1 MSEDRSLRGP
11 QSTPADDGASE
22 DRSLR
27 GPQST
32 PADDG
37 ASEDLGADDGGTS
50 TAEPA
55 APARGGARAPRHSL
69 VARLYLGEAGVN
81 IVEWRRRWFVI
92 TAVVLLIALG
102 GIAIRGFSFGMEF
115 VGGNAFQVPT
125 TVGSLTEVEN
135 AVADAGAV
143 VVSGQELGGG
153 APTYL
158 IRTESVSSEEA
169 LAIKSQVADQFGISA
184 DDISDDLVSEAWG
197 GHITQQALIALAVFL
212 ALVIVYLIIR
222 FEARAAVAAVSGL
235 LVDLT
240 ITAGIYAIVGFEV
253 TPATVIGFLTIM
265 GFGLYDTVVIFDKI
279 HENTKD
285 VTADNT
291 RTYGE
296 AANLAVNQ
304 VMMRSINTSVVALLP
319 VGGLLFIGAGLLGA
333 GTLKDLGLVLFVG
346 MAETLLS
353 SLFFV
358 TPLLVELKS
367 REPRIHQHTQRV
379 LAKRAAQAQREAQK
393 KTRAVEHDDSADA
406 PSPAALTID
415 PALVDLAGAAPKVGA
430 RPAQSRSARRRH
442 GGAKTGGSGTRSGS
456 RRR

>member
-1 MSEDRSLRGP
+1 MSEDREGSAGEVRRP
-11 QSTPADDGASE
+11 EPARSGGGTGAAPR
-22 DRSLR
+22 RSLV
-27 GPQST
+27 T
-32 PADDG
+32 
-37 ASEDLGADDGGTS
+37 
-50 TAEPA
+50 
-55 APARGGARAPRHSL
+55 
-69 VARLYLGEAGVN
+69 RLYLGEAGVN
-81 IVEWRRRWFVI
+81 IVDWRRRWFVI
-92 TAVVLLIALG
+92 AAVVLLIAIG
-102 GIAIRGFSFGMEF
+102 GMAVRGFSFGMEF
-115 VGGNAFQVPT
+115 VGGNSFQVPT
-125 TVGSLTEVEN
+125 TVGSLTEVED

-169 LAIKSQVADQFGISA
+169 LEIKSAVAAQFGIPP
-184 DDISDDLVSEAWG
+184 DEISDDLVSEAWG
-197 GHITQQALIALAVFL
+197 GHITRQALIALAVFL
-212 ALVIVYLIIR
+212 ALVIIYLIIR

-285 VTADNT
+285 VTASNT
-291 RTYGE
+291 QTYGE
-296 AANLAVNQ
+296 SANLAVNQ
-304 VMMRSINTSVVALLP
+304 VMMRSINTSLVALLP

-346 MAETLLS
+346 MGETLLS

-367 REPRIHQHTQRV
+367 REPRIYQHTQRV

-393 KTRAVEHDDSADA
+393 QARAGDQPDQPEEPKDA
-406 PSPAALTID
+406 PSPAALAID

-430 RPAQSRSARRRH
+430 RPASRSGRRRQ
-442 GGAKTGGSGTRSGS
+442 GGSGTKSGP

>member
-1 MSEDRSLRGP
+1 MSEDREGP
-11 QSTPADDGASE
+11 AGEVRRPEPARTGGGRAVAAPR
-22 DRSLR
+22 RSLV
-27 GPQST
+27 T
-32 PADDG
+32 
-37 ASEDLGADDGGTS
+37 
-50 TAEPA
+50 
-55 APARGGARAPRHSL
+55 
-69 VARLYLGEAGVN
+69 RLYLGEAGIN
-81 IVEWRRRWFVI
+81 IVEWRRRWFMIAAVI
-92 TAVVLLIALG
+92 VLIAVG
-102 GIAIRGFSFGMEF
+102 GMVIRGFSFGMEF
-115 VGGNAFQVPT
+115 VGGNSFQVPT
-125 TVGSLTEVEN
+125 TVGTLAEAEE

-158 IRTESVSSEEA
+158 IRTESMTSDEA
-169 LAIKSQVADQFGISA
+169 LEIKAQVADQLGISV
-184 DDISDDLVSEAWG
+184 DEISDDLVSEAWG
-197 GHITQQALIALAVFL
+197 GHVTQQALIALAVFL
-212 ALVIVYLIIR
+212 ALVIIYLIIR

-235 LVDLT
+235 LMDLV
-240 ITAGIYAIVGFEV
+240 ITAGIYALVGFEV

-279 HENTKD
+279 QENTKGI
-285 VTADNT
+285 TASNT
-291 RTYGE
+291 QTYGE

-304 VMMRSINTSVVALLP
+304 VMMRSINTSLVALLP

-346 MAETLLS
+346 MAETLWS

-379 LAKRAAQAQREAQK
+379 HAKRAAQAQREAQK
-393 KTRAVEHDDSADA
+393 QARAADEPEEPKEAAA
-406 PSPAALTID
+406 PVTLSID

-430 RPAQSRSARRRH
+430 RPASRPRRRGGG
-442 GGAKTGGSGTRSGS
+442 GGAKSGS